1 MTFSFYR
8 YVPWNYHEP
17 QMGVYDF
24 SGDRDLEYF
33 LQLADETGLLVI
45 LRAGP
50 YICAEWDM
58 VQPFVTTMLLQ
69 LSCF

>member
-1 MTFSFYR
+1 
-8 YVPWNYHEP
+8 
-17 QMGVYDF
+17 MGVYDF

-33 LQLADETGLLVI
+33 LQLASETGLLVI

-58 VQPFVTTMLLQ
+58 VQHFVTVTL
-69 LSCF
+69 FVG